1 MKIETTKVGGAVS
14 VPNINAENMGD
25 SSAWTKAVSAETE
38 TKGQNG
44 LVALRSYFL
53 LASVADMK
61 IAKAK
66 EIVDSSGADKGL
78 LSKGGKVARH
88 YLALVLD
95 GRDLDQSPVTA
106 NDYAEGLEMCVAEH
120 GSLYGAYTAIMGEQ
134 EPKEQTL
141 ETMVANLYKW
151 ADKNGIG
158 ANDVIL
164 EVLRQGE
171 GK

>member
-1 MKIETTKVGGAVS
+1 MKIESTKVGGAVS

-25 SSAWTKAVSAETE
+25 SGAWVKAVSAETE

-53 LASVADMK
+53 LASVVDMG

-66 EIVDSSGADKGL
+66 DIVTTSGADKGL
-78 LSKGGKVARH
+78 MSKGKTVVKH
-88 YLALVLD
+88 YIALAID
-95 GRDLDQSPVTA
+95 GQDLGDGGVTA
-106 NDYAEGLEMCVAEH
+106 NHYAEALEMCVAEH
-120 GSLYGAYTAIMGEQ
+120 GSLYGAYTAIKGEQ
-134 EPKEQTL
+134 EPKEMDL

-151 ADKNGIG
+151 ADKNGLA

>member
-1 MKIETTKVGGAVS
+1 MKTESTKVTVS
-14 VPNINAENMGD
+14 VTIPSINAENMGD
-25 SSAWTKAVSAETE
+25 SAQWKKAVSAETE
-38 TKGQNG
+38 TKGKNG

-106 NDYAEGLEMCVAEH
+106 NDYAEGLEMCVAEY
-120 GSLYGAYTAIMGEQ
+120 GSLHGAYTAIMGEQ

-141 ETMVANLYKW
+141 ETMVTNLYKW
-151 ADKNGIG
+151 AEKNGIG

>member
-1 MKIETTKVGGAVS
+1 MKIESTKVGGAVQ
-14 VPNINAENMGD
+14 VPNITSENMGD

-66 EIVDSSGADKGL
+66 EIVETSGADKGL

-88 YLALVLD
+88 YLAIVLD
-95 GRDLDQSPVTA
+95 GRDLDQAPVTA

-141 ETMVANLYKW
+141 ETMVTNLFKW
-151 ADKNGIG
+151 AEKNGIG

>member
-1 MKIETTKVGGAVS
+1 
-14 VPNINAENMGD
+14 
-25 SSAWTKAVSAETE
+25 
-38 TKGQNG
+38 
-44 LVALRSYFL
+44 
-53 LASVADMK
+53 MK

-66 EIVDSSGADKGL
+66 EIVETSGADKGL

-95 GRDLDQSPVTA
+95 GRDLDVSPVTA

-120 GSLYGAYTAIMGEQ
+120 GSLHGAYTAIMGEQ
-134 EPKEQTL
+134 EPKEMDL

-151 ADKNGIG
+151 AEKNGIG

>member
-1 MKIETTKVGGAVS
+1 MKIESTKVGGAVQ

-25 SSAWTKAVSAETE
+25 SSAWAKAVSAETE

-66 EIVDSSGADKGL
+66 EIVETSGADKGL

-95 GRDLDQSPVTA
+95 GRDLDVSPVTA

-141 ETMVANLYKW
+141 ETMVANLFKW
-151 ADKNGIG
+151 AEKNGIAG
-158 ANDVIL
+158 SDVL
-164 EVLRQGE
+164 AEVARQNG
-171 GK
+171 GI